1 MRSGAKLAV
10 QLDSLRGRYRVGVA
24 TFDADRGLLIDS
36 FGAEI
41 SLRAQSLKVLRILL
55 AHNGGVVEREELM
68 DRVWAT
74 VVVTDDSLGHCISDI
89 RKAIADGGHTML
101 ITAARRGYRLVAQ
114 PLPSGQGAETP
125 EPAQAALGWLPPRGL
140 RSRRLVW
147 GLSFCVIVLGAALVW
162 LLSHPQG

>member
-10 QLDSLRGRYRVGVA
+10 ELDSLQGRYRVGAA
-24 TFDADRGLLIDS
+24 TFDADRGLLVDPL
-36 FGAEI
+36 GTEI
-41 SLRAQSLKVLRILL
+41 PLRAQSLKVLQILL
-55 AHNGGVVEREELM
+55 AHSGGVVAREELM
-68 DRVWAT
+68 DRVWAN

-89 RKAIADGGHTML
+89 RKAIADGDHTVL

-114 PLPSGQGAETP
+114 PLPSGQDTEAPG
-125 EPAQAALGWLPPRGL
+125 PAPAAIGWMPPGL

-147 GLSFCVIVLGAALVW
+147 GLSFCVVALGAALVW